1 MGLKTGDIYQGGKS
15 WFTDSAISK
24 QILGN
29 PINTA
34 ILITLVILLIVA
46 YYYRDYDEDS
56 KYMNLAKV
64 GIYGGLFTLVALFL
78 HNTVVMRIHQK
89 KDGKDDARIIFGAHA
104 HELDKRQDI
113 KPKITTL
120 NDLPDL
126 TGSSDDSD
134 TSAKSGK
141 SDSGT
146 DLFADNGAP
155 TINDL
160 I

>member
-15 WFTDSAISK
+15 WFTDSTISK
-24 QILGN
+24 QILGS

-34 ILITLVILLIVA
+34 ILLILVMLLIVA
-46 YYYRDYDEDS
+46 FYYKDYEGDD
-56 KYMNLAKV
+56 KYMNLAKI
-64 GIYGGLFTLVALFL
+64 GIYGGIFTLATLFL
-78 HNTVVMRIHQK
+78 HNTIIKRIHEK
-89 KDGKDDARIIFGAHA
+89 RGGKDDARIIFGSHA
-104 HELDKRQDI
+104 HELDKRLDI

-120 NDLPDL
+120 DDLDKVV
-126 TGSSDDSD
+126 TKSSESE
-134 TSAKSGK
+134 SES
-141 SDSGT
+141 SNLLESGT